1 VRRTALAALWLAV
14 GVAVWN
20 GFFDVYVS
28 RGEREYLQAHAE
40 FELGQ
45 RPEPSMIDVMARAKR
60 AGVTAASAWA
70 VLVVACGWATIA
82 LAGRAAQPRRRPAAR
97 TAAPAPQTPQE

>member
-1 VRRTALAALWLAV
+1 MRRTALVARWLAV

-28 RGEREYLQAHAE
+28 RGVHEYLQAQAE

-45 RPEPSMIDVMARAKR
+45 GPEPSMTEVMARAKR
-60 AGVTAASAWA
+60 TGVLAASVWA
-70 VLVVACGWATIA
+70 TLIVACGWATIA
-82 LAGRAAQPRRRPAAR
+82 VAAGRPPP
-97 TAAPAPQTPQE
+97 APAPPAADTAGVPHGPRE